1 MKKIL
6 TSTKDLSREEWL
18 EYRKK
23 GIGGSDAG
31 AICGLNRFR
40 SAIDVWAD
48 KTGRAEEKPDSE
60 AMRVGRDLEDYVAK
74 RFEEATGK
82 KVHRRNAMFQDTEH
96 PWMLANVDREVV
108 GENALLECKTANA
121 YGADRW
127 ADGQVPQSYE
137 IQCHHYM
144 AVTGADRVYIA
155 CLIMGIDFVVRVIE
169 RDEDVIRYLTAI
181 EQDFWQK
188 YVLAD
193 EMPPADG
200 SEAAGDEILR
210 AYPESDPDQSIE
222 FYDFDDDL
230 DRLDQ
235 IDRLQA
241 ELKAEAESIKQS
253 IQQKMKDAETAW
265 IGDRKITWKSTKPRE
280 TIDTKRLKAEH
291 PEIWEEYKKPGKP
304 SRRFT
309 VSKKKEDKD

>member
-6 TSTKDLSREEWL
+6 TGTKDLSREEWL

-127 ADGQVPQSYE
+127 SGGEVPESYE

-155 CLIMGIDFVVRVIE
+155 CLIMGIDFVVRTIE
-169 RDEDVIRYLTAI
+169 RDEEVISYLTNI
-181 EQDFWQK
+181 EQDFWEK
-188 YVLAD
+188 YILAD

-200 SEAAGDEILR
+200 SEAAGAEILR
-210 AYPESDPDQSIE
+210 AYPESDPRLSIE
-222 FYDFDDDL
+222 IVGYEKQLARYDGIKLMQD
-230 DRLDQ
+230 
-235 IDRLQA
+235 
-241 ELKAEAESIKQS
+241 ELKKEAEEIKQH
-253 IQQKMKDAETAW
+253 IQQEMKDAEVAW
-265 IGDRKITWKSTKPRE
+265 IGDRKITWKSAKPRE
-280 TIDTKRLKAEH
+280 TLDRKKLEKEH
-291 PEIWEEYKKPGKP
+291 PEIDFSSYMKVGKA

-309 VSKKKEDKD
+309 ISAKKEED

>member
-6 TSTKDLSREEWL
+6 TSTKGLSREEWL
-18 EYRKK
+18 EYRRK

-31 AICGLNRFR
+31 AICGLNRYR
-40 SAIDVWAD
+40 SSIDVWAD

-60 AMRVGRDLEDYVAK
+60 AMRVGRDLEDYVAM

-82 KVHRRNAMFQDTEH
+82 KVRRKNAMFQDTEH

-127 ADGQVPQSYE
+127 SGGEVPGSYE

-155 CLIMGIDFVVRVIE
+155 CLIMGIDFVIRTIE

-181 EQDFWQK
+181 EQGFWEK
-188 YVLAD
+188 YVVAD
-193 EMPPADG
+193 KMPPADG
-200 SEAAGDEILR
+200 SEAAGAEILR

-222 FYDFDDDL
+222 LYDFDDDL

-309 VSKKKEDKD
+309 VSKKKEDKE

>member
-1 MKKIL
+1 MKQIL

-18 EYRKK
+18 NYRKK

-31 AICGLNRFR
+31 AICGLNRYR
-40 SAIDVWAD
+40 SPIDVWAD
-48 KTGRAEEKPDSE
+48 KTGRAKEKPDSE
-60 AMRVGRDLEDYVAK
+60 AMRVGRDLEQYVAD
-74 RFEEATGK
+74 RFTELTGK
-82 KVHRRNAMFQDTEH
+82 KVHRRNAIIQSDEH
-96 PWMLANVDREVV
+96 PWMLANVDRVV
-108 GENALLECKTANA
+108 SGENALLECKTANA
-121 YGADRW
+121 CGADGW

-169 RDEDVIRYLTAI
+169 RDEAVIRYLTAI

-200 SEAAGDEILR
+200 SDAAGEELAKI
-210 AYPESDPDQSIE
+210 YPESNGHISVDLPE
-222 FYDFDDDL
+222 FEKKL
-230 DRLDQ
+230 QRLD
-235 IDRLQA
+235 
-241 ELKAEAESIKQS
+241 ELKGLSDQLKQEESQIKQE
-253 IQQKMKDAETAW
+253 IQQAMKDAEVAW
-265 IGDRKITWKSTKPRE
+265 IGDRKITWKSAKPRE
-280 TIDTKRLKAEH
+280 TLDRKKLEKEH
-291 PEIWEEYKKPGKP
+291 PEIDFSNYMKTGKA

-309 VSKKKEDKD
+309 ISAKKEED